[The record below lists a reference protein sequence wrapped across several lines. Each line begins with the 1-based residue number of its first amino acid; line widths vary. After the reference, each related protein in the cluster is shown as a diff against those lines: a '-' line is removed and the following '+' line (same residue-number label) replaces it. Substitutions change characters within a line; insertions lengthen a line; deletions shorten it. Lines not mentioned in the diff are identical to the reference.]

1 MVQWMNVRS
10 VSFDTSF
17 LLKNSSLIDTVIKKL
32 DRDNIKCFV
41 TSTVASELEQL
52 KVWGRISS
60 SDYHDAMRRWK
71 RSRATVI
78 DFKNRLL
85 SDALGKSCLISMEK
99 HMGTKPSDIA
109 NDCGILISLL
119 KNGIDVF
126 LSEDFHFTSAITRD
140 VVDNVKHAACT
151 EYHMMCD
158 SLLYSVDSQ
167 TFHTAYQN
175 GKIDLD
181 IVQSRMLP
189 IRKSGKLLRGQED
202 FK

>member
-10 VSFDTSF
+10 ISFDTSF
-17 LLKNSSLIDTVIKKL
+17 LLKNSVIVDAVIKKL
-32 DRDNIKCFV
+32 DRDNVPCFV

-60 SDYHDAMRRWK
+60 SEYHDAMRRWK
-71 RSRATVI
+71 RSRAVII

-85 SDALGKSCLISMEK
+85 SNEFGKSCLISMEK
-99 HMGTKPSDIA
+99 HMGTRPSDIA

-140 VVDNVKHAACT
+140 VIDDVKHAACT
-151 EYHMMCD
+151 EYHQMCD

-167 TFHTAYQN
+167 TFLAAYQN
-175 GKIDLD
+175 GRFDLD
-181 IVQSRMLP
+181 IVRSRMLP